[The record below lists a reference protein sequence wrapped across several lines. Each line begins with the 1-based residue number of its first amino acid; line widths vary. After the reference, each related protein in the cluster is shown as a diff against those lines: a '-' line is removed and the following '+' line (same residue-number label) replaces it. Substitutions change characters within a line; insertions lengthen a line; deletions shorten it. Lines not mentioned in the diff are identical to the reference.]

1 MSLEYIE
8 HLMQL
13 QSRTCIE
20 YLIHLH
26 HRGVI
31 STANLQKCIR
41 ILSETPQ
48 APQASPPVPPTPP
61 VSPPD
66 SEKRVKRNKKK
77 KEKRHKQK
85 YAHLKQLRLEKSQQ
99 HHNIVNLNIYT

>member
-1 MSLEYIE
+1 
-8 HLMQL
+8 MQL

-31 STANLQKCIR
+31 STASLQKCIR

-48 APQASPPVPPTPP
+48 APQAVPPTPP
-61 VSPPD
+61 VPPKPPVPPAPLPSPPD

-77 KEKRHKQK
+77 KEKRHRQN
-85 YAHLKQLRLEKSQQ
+85 YAHLKKLRLEKSQQ
-99 HHNIVNLNIYT
+99 QNTVSINIYT